1 MNVRFLKFD
10 SEAAARLAFAPWSAG
25 PHDEIPTSIGT
36 VAVDVVGAVMR
47 PTGGTVQTDAGP
59 VPELAPIPGWHV
71 NLSDAVAELQQYEIE
86 PPDNPDRVFAGAW
99 PPSAPQVPAKVT
111 RRQARQALLLA
122 GLLDKVQPAID
133 AIPDPQQRQL
143 AQIEWDDSQDF
154 ERYRPLLIQLGYALG
169 LDDAGLD
176 AIFIQAGGQ

>member
-1 MNVRFLKFD
+1 MRFLKFD
-10 SEAAARLAFAPWSAG
+10 SEAAALVAFGPWLNG
-25 PHDEIPTSIGT
+25 TEGGLPTCIGA
-36 VAVDVVGAVMR
+36 VAVDVVGTVMR
-47 PTGGTVQTDAGP
+47 PTGAIEQTENGP
-59 VPELAPIPGWHV
+59 VQVLAPIPGWHV
-71 NLSDAVAELQQYEIE
+71 NLSGPVDELLPYEIT
-86 PPDNPDRVFAGAW
+86 PPDTPSRVFAGAW
-99 PPSAPQVPAKVT
+99 PPAAPQVPAKVT

-143 AQIEWDDSQDF
+143 AQIEWDDSLDF
-154 ERYRPLLIQLGYALG
+154 ERHRPLLIQLGYALG